1 MSATPRTDAAE
12 FSATTEKPASGEFE
26 LRVVYSDE
34 ARKLETELNAA
45 NSRLAEWEKL
55 FETTNPAQAKAEHAA
70 VVLKRQAL
78 FNENRVLQEKL
89 RACEASH
96 GVAPAKPDAS
106 AIEGEHGPGA

>member
-1 MSATPRTDAAE
+1 MNAE
-12 FSATTEKPASGEFE
+12 KDTAEKENPE
-26 LRVVYSDE
+26 VV
-34 ARKLETELNAA
+34 ALKQ
-45 NSRLAEWEKL
+45 RLAEWERL

-96 GVAPAKPDAS
+96 DVAPAKPDAS

>member
-1 MSATPRTDAAE
+1 MSATPRTDAVH
-12 FSATTEKPASGEFE
+12 EKINA
-26 LRVVYSDE
+26 SDE
-34 ARKLETELNAA
+34 CQAEDIITAMDFARGLERELAHA
-45 NSRLAEWEKL
+45 QSRIDEWEKL

-78 FNENRVLQEKL
+78 FNENRQLQEKL

-106 AIEGEHGPGA
+106 ASEGEHGPGA